1 MKALGM
7 LFYMRYGG
15 PICCREWLSYRPKCM
30 SSLHEAGTPQKH
42 THLIPICWRNFKIFY
57 QQVAMNVLFQMRY
70 DSKHRDKKL
79 PSDRLRGWESP
90 CSLIT
95 LVLLIPLASKT
106 CLNNLGS
113 NTVTALSRS
122 GYHISFERGDL
133 ELSVDTK
140 KFIFTITRYCLSQV
154 QTTWFQH
161 GFLVCRGLPASLYVL
176 VCHSVTCWSR
186 SAYHMENKRGHP

>member
-1 MKALGM
+1 M
-7 LFYMRYGG
+7 LRDVGRPQHTSKSCLNY
-15 PICCREWLSYRPKCM
+15 SYVQEK
-30 SSLHEAGTPQKH
+30 
-42 THLIPICWRNFKIFY
+42 FKIFN
-57 QQVAMNVLFQMRY
+57 QQITLNLLFQMKY
-70 DSKHRDKKL
+70 DSL
-79 PSDRLRGWESP
+79 PNSEKQSSDSQRGWDNP

-95 LVLLIPLASKT
+95 LVLLFPLASKT

-113 NTVTALSRS
+113 HTVTALSRS

-140 KFIFTITRYCLSQV
+140 KIIFTITRYCLSQV

-161 GFLVCRGLPASLYVL
+161 GFLVCRGLPASLYIL

-186 SAYHMENKRGHP
+186 SAYHMANKRGHP